1 MAEQA
6 LHDQVMMQL
15 EGLKKQQIR
24 LESEDQ
30 GLLDQLQQMYQ
41 LSIYNLFKNDERPER
56 KKSLT
61 EKPEKRTFAEVCS
74 VRLSDKLDPNHTCDL
89 NFQFPQNKHFE
100 NLKI

>member
-30 GLLDQLQQMYQ
+30 GLLD
-41 LSIYNLFKNDERPER
+41 
-56 KKSLT
+56 
-61 EKPEKRTFAEVCS
+61 
-74 VRLSDKLDPNHTCDL
+74 
-89 NFQFPQNKHFE
+89 
-100 NLKI
+100 